1 MAINKAKKVEI
12 LDRLKNEVV
21 KANTIVLVNF
31 HGLPVAESTKL
42 RRSLRE
48 KMVKFFV
55 AKKTLINK
63 AFTDA
68 GFTGEVPALDGE
80 VAVAYLPAGE
90 AGGDSLSVA
99 KGIYEYEKQTNGLV
113 KILGGVLDGA
123 YTDQQ
128 TMLTLAQIPPREV
141 LLGQFLNLINSPLQ
155 GLAMALNEI
164 AKKKSN

>member
-1 MAINKAKKVEI
+1 MAINKAKKIDI
-12 LDRLKNEVV
+12 LNRLQNEVV
-21 KANTIVLVNF
+21 KAKTIVLVNF

-42 RRSLRE
+42 RQALRAQ
-48 KMVKFFV
+48 MVKFFV

-80 VAVAYLPAGE
+80 VAVAY
-90 AGGDSLSVA
+90 GDDQLVVP
-99 KGIYEYEKQTNGLV
+99 KGVYEYEKKTNGLV

-123 YTDQQ
+123 YANQQ

-164 AKKKSN
+164 AKKKDA

>member
-1 MAINKAKKVEI
+1 MAINKAKKVDI
-12 LDRLKNEVV
+12 LNRLQNEVV
-21 KANTIVLVNF
+21 KAKTIVLVNF

-42 RRSLRE
+42 RQALRE
-48 KMVKFFV
+48 QMVKFFV

-68 GFTGEVPALDGE
+68 GFTGEVPALEGE
-80 VAVAYLPAGE
+80 VAVAY
-90 AGGDSLSVA
+90 GDDQLAVP
-99 KGIYEYEKQTNGLV
+99 KGVYEYEKKTNGLV

-123 YTDQQ
+123 YTNQQ

>member
-1 MAINKAKKVEI
+1 MAITKDKKVEI
-12 LDRLKNEVV
+12 LKRLKEEVV
-21 KANTIVLVNF
+21 KAKTIVFVNF
-31 HGLPVAESTKL
+31 HGLGVAESANL

-48 KMVKFFV
+48 GATKFFV

-63 AFTDA
+63 AFTEA
-68 GFTGEVPALDGE
+68 GFAGEVPALEGE
-80 VAVAYLPAGE
+80 VAVAY
-90 AGGDSLSVA
+90 GDDQLAVP
-99 KGIYEYEKQTNGLV
+99 KGVYEYEKKTSGLV

-123 YTDQQ
+123 YTSQQ

-164 AKKKSN
+164 AKKKSE